1 MGLNRKNCVSFD
13 TLIEAIAEQ
22 MCKGKTEQEIDE
34 MYKELDEGFKAIKEH
49 RYNDVEEEDS
59 NDT

>member
-1 MGLNRKNCVSFD
+1 MSLNRNNCIPFEEFVKV
-13 TLIEAIAEQ
+13 LAEQ

-49 RYNDVEEEDS
+49 RYNDVEEDS
-59 NDT
+59 DDT

>member
-13 TLIEAIAEQ
+13 TLVEAIAKQ
-22 MCKGKTEQEIDE
+22 MCKGKTEQEIEE
-34 MYKELDEGFKAIKEH
+34 MYREVEEALNGTKEH
-49 RYNDVEEEDS
+49 RLEDS

>member
-1 MGLNRKNCVSFD
+1 MGLNIKNCVSFD

-22 MCKGKTEQEIDE
+22 MCKGKTDQEIDE

-49 RYNDVEEEDS
+49 RYEEVED
-59 NDT
+59 DG